1 MGANCCGGSDS
12 ANASQPVKSNNKSQ
26 SSDDRIRQAV
36 RTVFQKYDKDKSG
49 LLDKD

>member
-36 RTVFQKYDKDKSG
+36 KTVFQKYDKDKSG

>member
-12 ANASQPVKSNNKSQ
+12 ANASQPVKSNKPQ

-36 RTVFQKYDKDKSG
+36 KTVFQKYDKDKSG